1 MRALLRSPPEF
12 VYIPDGRNIVTMI
25 SIGLSACGTN
35 LGLWAERSVDTPSGQ
50 QGCQNLNTSSD
61 HLVLLEIPKH
71 ITTVLHRQRVVAQA
85 CQEHGR
91 CIVDSLV
98 QAHERP
104 EVMAR
109 ARVDSEQLLVRDVD
123 IQTPRRIHLHVRMP
137 DERPEAVPLRELTVV
152 DSLVRG
158 PRVRVE
164 VLGVDAHLV
173 PWDAA
178 GRLVGL
184 DDDEDVLGHLNV
196 VRQPLRPVARVARE
210 VADGLLGRRV
220 RLGERR

>member
-1 MRALLRSPPEF
+1 
-12 VYIPDGRNIVTMI
+12 
-25 SIGLSACGTN
+25 
-35 LGLWAERSVDTPSGQ
+35 
-50 QGCQNLNTSSD
+50 
-61 HLVLLEIPKH
+61 
-71 ITTVLHRQRVVAQA
+71 
-85 CQEHGR
+85 
-91 CIVDSLV
+91 
-98 QAHERP
+98 
-104 EVMAR
+104 
-109 ARVDSEQLLVRDVD
+109 
-123 IQTPRRIHLHVRMP
+123 MP

-173 PWDAA
+173 PWDAT